1 MKPDQTVMST
11 SARIAR
17 SAFVLALPFGF
28 SACAWFTD
36 FKNQPRLE
44 PWESFSVNVNDT
56 MAPPRFNPQM
66 SVPIQGTAVAGI
78 AVSYA
83 NTLQAVDSMSGLVNP
98 VAADARSLDN
108 GRMYYSINCAVCHGE
123 LGDANGSMK
132 ALNPAYG
139 YSPSLLAESARG
151 RSDGYIWGIMRNGR
165 GIMPSY
171 ARIEEADRWD
181 VVNYV
186 RALQA
191 GTAITGPHGMPGQNG
206 ATVPRASATAPQLPS
221 PFVPAPVQLT
231 PGSSGV
237 NAATEGRP
245 KMSFPNGAPTTSGA
259 GTAHDDDHDAA
270 DSAQEMFE

>member
-1 MKPDQTVMST
+1 M
-11 SARIAR
+11 ARVAR
-17 SAFVLALPFGF
+17 VAVVLSLPFGF

-56 MAPPRFNPQM
+56 IAPPRFQPQM
-66 SVPIQGTAVAGI
+66 SVPVQGTLAAGF
-78 AVSYA
+78 AVSYTPA
-83 NTLQAVDSMSGLVNP
+83 PATLDSMAGLVNP
-98 VAADARSLDN
+98 NAADARSLDN
-108 GRMYYSINCAVCHGE
+108 GRMYYSINCAVCHGD
-123 LGDANGSMK
+123 LGDANGK
-132 ALNPAYG
+132 LKTVDAVYG
-139 YSPSLLAESARG
+139 SIIPSLLTDRAKG
-151 RSDGYIWGIMRNGR
+151 FSDGYLWAIMRNGR
-165 GIMPSY
+165 ASMPAY

-191 GTAITGPHGMPGQNG
+191 GTAVTGPHGMPGQNG
-206 ATVPRASATAPQLPS
+206 ATVPRASATAPGLPS

-231 PGSSGV
+231 PGSSGA

-245 KMSFPNGAPTTSGA
+245 KMSFPNGAPQSGGP

-270 DSAQEMFE
+270 DAAQEMFE